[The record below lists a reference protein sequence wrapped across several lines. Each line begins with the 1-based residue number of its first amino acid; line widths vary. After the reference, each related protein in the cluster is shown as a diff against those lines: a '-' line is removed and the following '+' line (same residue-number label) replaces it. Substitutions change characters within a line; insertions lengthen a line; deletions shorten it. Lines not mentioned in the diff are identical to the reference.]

1 MNKLL
6 PAIPVTVVS
15 GFLGSGKTTL
25 LNHLIKSNVDLRIA
39 VMVND
44 FGAINID
51 KDLIVAETDTMVSL
65 ANGCICCTVESDL
78 IQQLS
83 KLLSMK
89 ENRPEYIVIEASGVS
104 NPSKIANTLRY
115 PEFRGRLTIDSILTV
130 VDAEQFS
137 TLDNELAQLAM
148 EQLDVADIVVLNKV
162 DQATP
167 EQIESLKKQWLYP
180 GVRLL
185 ETQFGKVPLELVLGV
200 KLFKQTSH
208 SIAQHQCDEHC
219 SHDHDHN
226 NSHSH
231 DHPHHN
237 QDHGIQF
244 DSWSWTSDQ
253 TLSLPAVRQLIAELP
268 ASIYR
273 AKGILSLKEVPQ
285 KRVVMNVVGSRNELE
300 PDSLWGETAPSNQL
314 VFIGLKD
321 QFDLA
326 DLQAKLDR
334 CIVA

>member
-137 TLDNELAQLAM
+137 TLDSELAQLAM

-167 EQIESLKKQWLYP
+167 EQIESLKQQWLYP

-200 KLFKQTSH
+200 KLFKQIGH

-219 SHDHDHN
+219 SHDHGHN
-226 NSHSH
+226 HSHSH
-231 DHPHHN
+231 

-244 DSWSWTSDQ
+244 DSWSWTSNQ
-253 TLSLPAVRQLIAELP
+253 ALSLPAVRQLIAELP

-300 PDSLWGETAPSNQL
+300 PDSLWGETTPSNQL

-326 DLQAKLDR
+326 DLQSRLDR
-334 CIVA
+334 CIAA